1 MTLRKLYTVGL
12 TLSYLLT
19 STYAIGQSKLDILV
33 EVNNQIKTLQDNQD
47 HPGRLT
53 TDLNTIVDWHNNQIQ
68 PQRAVIKGLEEDII
82 RQEQLIDSLLAVQTE
97 ASNLSTIW
105 QDSLDHAIIVLAEL
119 RDQLTQQKQSAGGS
133 GNRTDSCYC
142 IRFPWSEVERE
153 MQGTIA
159 HRAYMDTLELC
170 GLNFT
175 DAVHNYESNILQNP
189 LLDERWDLL
198 DLELSHQDTVN
209 QQACI
214 QRNED
219 HLESI
224 RRQEQINRE
233 AREAHEAQ
241 LKEAQELAAL
251 NESLLEG
258 QQRFEDR
265 VKEGKWKF
273 LRSSNI
279 GDEQY
284 FVNYSLEVY
293 LKDSCQ
299 PLFIAAVCYS
309 EDEYDEYNKLPHDN
323 AQSDRWK
330 RFESYLTRRFGS
342 DYRDKVDWEP
352 VSLYYEREAIA
363 YLSEHPY
370 IHWPTDCWNCCS
382 LRSIFED
389 GPYYDLLPFQT
400 MPKKYH
406 VPVVWLK
413 RCD

>member
-19 STYAIGQSKLDILV
+19 STHTIGQSKLDILV

-153 MQGTIA
+153 MQRTIA
-159 HRAYMDTLELC
+159 HRTYMDTLELC

-198 DLELSHQDTVN
+198 DLELSHQDTVS

-241 LKEAQELAAL
+241 LKEARKLDAF
-251 NESLLEG
+251 NE
-258 QQRFEDR
+258 
-265 VKEGKWKF
+265 KF
-273 LRSSNI
+273 LEILAQYKTKWNNYWKNYWKEFFEEECQLTVEVVI
-279 GDEQY
+279 KKDNNEYKPVQLLVYADKFGDYQDEGWSKRVAAIEQY
-284 FVNYSLEVY
+284 MKRKFGSNYSEKYSLGEVHHYYNDEVVSFHSQHPY
-293 LKDSCQ
+293 LYVS
-299 PLFIAAVCYS
+299 S
-309 EDEYDEYNKLPHDN
+309 EKTRRRSHWDWFEFGFDDGASAYD
-323 AQSDRWK
+323 DRIP
-330 RFESYLTRRFGS
+330 FESI
-342 DYRDKVDWEP
+342 P
-352 VSLYYEREAIA
+352 VK
-363 YLSEHPY
+363 
-370 IHWPTDCWNCCS
+370 W
-382 LRSIFED
+382 
-389 GPYYDLLPFQT
+389 
-400 MPKKYH
+400 H